1 MCADFAARL
10 HIGEDIRTAKRVNRL
25 FWIANQQKCGIRL
38 MLPDPTKNTVLLR
51 IGILEFIDHGN
62 RKTGANSRRQR
73 IAAFTAQRCIQTAEH
88 IVKTQ
93 LAAAAFLLGNRR
105 ADLRQR
111 PGDHQ
116 IAQG

>member
-10 HIGEDIRTAKRVNRL
+10 HIGEDIRAAKRVNRL

>member
-1 MCADFAARL
+1 
-10 HIGEDIRTAKRVNRL
+10 
-25 FWIANQQKCGIRL
+25 

-51 IGILEFIDHGN
+51 IGILEFIDHGD
-62 RKTGANSRRQR
+62 RETSTNSRRQR
-73 IAAFTAQRCIQTAEH
+73 IAAFTAQRRIQTAEH

-93 LAAAAFLLGNRR
+93 LAAATFFLGNCR

-116 IAQG
+116 IAES